1 MAVNNANSN
10 GFEALPNDISR
21 FKSFAIEGRLG
32 VWKAVSIKPD
42 NIWNA
47 RNNIMKLI
55 INTEN
60 FFKIF
65 HLLRNYYYIYG
76 LEFKKFR

>member
-10 GFEALPNDISR
+10 GFEALPNDTSR
-21 FKSFAIEGRLG
+21 LKLFAIGVGFG

-47 RNNIMKLI
+47 VNNVTKLI
-55 INTEN
+55 INTKN
-60 FFKIF
+60 FFEIF
-65 HLLRNYYYIYG
+65 TSFETIIT
-76 LEFKKFR
+76 FTD